1 MHGNL
6 LQRLKDLY
14 YRVRE
19 QNDAL
24 TSLVLAEC

>member
-24 TSLVLAEC
+24 TSLVLEC